1 MSDREQSH
9 QFSKGE
15 KRIVITTDH
24 DGPEI
29 PPQDRDTFSTSGPG
43 LVAAMPTRTADDY
56 AVEMRMALE
65 DIRDRARAGIVWSRA
80 NTMNTAGPGGAGG
93 GHDVAYTTL
102 QSILDQVA
110 LVEQRWW
117 SA

>member
-29 PPQDRDTFSTSGPG
+29 PPQDRDTFSTAGPG
-43 LVAAMPTRTADDY
+43 LITAMPTRTADDY

-65 DIRDRARAGIVWSRA
+65 DIRDRARAGIMWAKA
-80 NTMNTAGPGGAGG
+80 NGNTSGGR
-93 GHDVAYTTL
+93 DVAFTTL